1 MKAARVALA
10 LAFLEAP
17 FAFSQT
23 PTSVPDAPF
32 GAPLVAH
39 EKEIYGGVKRILLR
53 AADKMPEEQYSFR
66 PTEAVRAFGQIIGH
80 IADSQYFFCSLA
92 LGETN
97 PSTKIEKTKT
107 SKAELVAALKEAFAY
122 CDRAYGAMTEATAI
136 RTVPLF
142 GGETPKL
149 GVLGV
154 NSLHS
159 VEHYGNL
166 VTYMRMKGIVP
177 PTSEPALQPEVKK

>member
-1 MKAARVALA
+1 MKAARIALA
-10 LAFLEAP
+10 LAFLEA
-17 FAFSQT
+17 
-23 PTSVPDAPF
+23 
-32 GAPLVAH
+32 
-39 EKEIYGGVKRILLR
+39 VKRILLR
-53 AADKMPEEQYSFR
+53 AAE
-66 PTEAVRAFGQIIGH
+66 
-80 IADSQYFFCSLA
+80 
-92 LGETN
+92 
-97 PSTKIEKTKT
+97 TKT

-122 CDRAYGAMTEATAI
+122 CDRAYGALTEATAI

-149 GVLGV
+149 GELGV

-177 PTSEPALQPEVKK
+177 PTSEPAFQPEVKK